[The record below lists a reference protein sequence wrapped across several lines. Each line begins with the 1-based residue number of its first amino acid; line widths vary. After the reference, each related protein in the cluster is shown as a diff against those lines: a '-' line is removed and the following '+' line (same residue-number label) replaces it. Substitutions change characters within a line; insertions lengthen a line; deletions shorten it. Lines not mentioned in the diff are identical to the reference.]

1 MKTRLLAL
9 AAVSLV
15 MAFAKDHEA
24 VERIKQAASVFQ
36 EIQAV
41 SDKAIPDEL
50 LDHARCLVIAPG
62 VKKAGFIVGAQYG
75 KGIMTCK
82 LAGTSRWSGPS
93 TIRIEGGSIG
103 AQIGGQES
111 DIVLVVLNQAGAE
124 KLMRSEFTL
133 GGDISV
139 AAGPVG
145 REARAST
152 DLYMNAQ
159 ILSYSRARG
168 VFAGISLQ
176 GSTLRADN
184 SDNER
189 IYGKPVKHQDILL
202 GKVPAPDSAQPL
214 YASLN
219 RYFRTQDMPAR
230 TEGTSPPK
238 K

>member
-1 MKTRLLAL
+1 MRKRLLAL
-9 AAVSLV
+9 AAVSI
-15 MAFAKDHEA
+15 MIASAKDHEA
-24 VERIKQAASVFQ
+24 VERIRQAANVFK
-36 EIQAV
+36 EIQSV
-41 SDKAIPDEL
+41 SDRAIPNEL
-50 LDHARCLVIAPG
+50 LEHARCLVIAPG
-62 VKKAGFIVGAQYG
+62 VKKAGFILGAQYG
-75 KGIMTCK
+75 KGIMTCQVEG
-82 LAGTSRWSGPS
+82 AARWSGPS

-111 DIVLVVLNQAGAE
+111 DIILVVLNQAGAE

-184 SDNER
+184 SDNQR
-189 IYGKPVKHQDILL
+189 IYGKPVEHQQILL
-202 GKVPAPDSAQPL
+202 GKVPPPDSAQPL
-214 YASLN
+214 YDSLN